1 MEELMF
7 DPQTS
12 GGLLFAV
19 DKEDA
24 QMLSGKLKELGMP
37 AGIIGEV
44 TEPSDQ
50 KEGTAGRIHVFA

>member
-1 MEELMF
+1 MCIR
-7 DPQTS
+7 DRTS

-50 KEGTAGRIHVFA
+50 KKGCAAGRIHVFA